1 MAITKEDLHEA
12 AKLVEDAA
20 FHLSWADPC
29 DPHEKFSIR
38 LMDVVYLLS
47 DLKDKIEEDETL

>member
-1 MAITKEDLHEA
+1 MAKITKEDLHEA

-29 DPHEKFSIR
+29 DPQEKFSIR

-47 DLKDKIEEDETL
+47 DLKDEIE